1 MKLKDWFEN
10 VDTESTTTKAGL
22 TVAGLV
28 AFKLVVDYVKNYRD
42 GRRIL
47 NFYSKYPEPF
57 KGSKLKTL

>member
-1 MKLKDWFEN
+1 MKLRDWFEN
-10 VDTESTTTKAGL
+10 VNTESATTKAGL

-42 GRRIL
+42 ERRIL

-57 KGSKLKTL
+57 KGIEAII